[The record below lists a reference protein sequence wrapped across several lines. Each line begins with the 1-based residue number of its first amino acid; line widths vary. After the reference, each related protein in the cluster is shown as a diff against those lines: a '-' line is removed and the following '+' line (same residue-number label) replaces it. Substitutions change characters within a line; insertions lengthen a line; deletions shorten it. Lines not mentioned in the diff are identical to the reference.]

1 MKAASGG
8 DATAVCSIVPP
19 SERSIHWVIMSTA
32 RRYVPHYTVADHAS
46 WQGDWELLAG
56 VAVAMTPSPFGSH
69 AERLSRMAA
78 TLWNAIDAAGCK
90 ATVLAEIDWI
100 VSADTVVR
108 SDLVV
113 VCGPA
118 PRRHVEQAPALVV
131 EILSAATRER
141 DLTVKRDLYVTHGV
155 RWYLIIDPDE
165 GHSVLLRLGASGRYE
180 PRAASGRQ
188 AIDLCPDCT
197 LPLEL
202 GPG

>member
-1 MKAASGG
+1 
-8 DATAVCSIVPP
+8 
-19 SERSIHWVIMSTA
+19 MSTA

-108 SDLVV
+108 PDLVV

-141 DLTVKRDLYVTHGV
+141 DLTVKRDLYETQGV
-155 RWYLIIDPDE
+155 RWYLVIDPDE
-165 GHSVLLRLGASGRYE
+165 GHSVLLRLGTSGRYE

-188 AIDLCPDCT
+188 AIDLCPECT

>member
-1 MKAASGG
+1 MKA
-8 DATAVCSIVPP
+8 D
-19 SERSIHWVIMSTA
+19 SERDGITVDSLAPAYDTSIHSMAMSTA
-32 RRYVPHYTVADHAS
+32 PRYVPHCTVADLAS

-56 VAVAMTPSPFGSH
+56 VAVAMTPSPFGRH

-78 TLWNAIDAAGCK
+78 ALWNAIDASGCK

-100 VSADTVVR
+100 VAGDTVVR
-108 SDLVV
+108 PDLVV

-118 PRRHVEQAPALVV
+118 PRCHVEQAPALVV

-141 DLTVKRDLYVTHGV
+141 DLTVKRNLYEAHGV

-165 GHSVLLRLGASGRYE
+165 GHSMLLRLGHSGRYE
-180 PRAASGRQ
+180 PRTASGRQ
-188 AIDLCPDCT
+188 LIDLCPDCT
-197 LPLEL
+197 LPLDL